1 MDLDYNLLS
10 NEIIETLEKIETIVL
25 ATCDCDHVTARTMN
39 LVNNG
44 LTIYL
49 QTGKN
54 SEKGKQIIKNPNVAM
69 AIDNIQ
75 IKANAIFT
83 DDIDEIKFCSTK
95 FKEKFPRLYEKYA
108 DFPEEPTVI
117 CEPIR
122 IKLYKY
128 LNGKLYFDVLDINEN
143 KVYRI

>member
-25 ATCDCDHVTARTMN
+25 ATCDWDHVTARTMN

-75 IKANAIFT
+75 IEANAIFT

-128 LNGKLYFDVLDINEN
+128 LNGKLCFDVLDIKEN
-143 KVYRI
+143 KAYRI